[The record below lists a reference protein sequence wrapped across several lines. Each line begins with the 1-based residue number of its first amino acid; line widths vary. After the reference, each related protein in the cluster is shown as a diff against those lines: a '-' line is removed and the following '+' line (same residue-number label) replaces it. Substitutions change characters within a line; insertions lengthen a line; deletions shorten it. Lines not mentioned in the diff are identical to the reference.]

1 MYALIINRY
10 MCHIFE
16 RSRPTRQWSRVQLR
30 HLSQWKTPRTWRWRV
45 TVYIYYKN
53 LGAEQII
60 QYRISSLLEV
70 QNQTGIFSLLTWILG
85 KEQLQY
91 IKTNRSLCA
100 SNTNNKSIIIVCT
113 IKYGKIS
120 CSPLY
125 IYSTLLATAPLLFHL
140 HNHAPPQQR
149 GGSVARKGAPR
160 PSSGWLSYKIVLI
173 MTIFHFTFKIY

>member
-30 HLSQWKTPRTWRWRV
+30 HLSQWKTPRTWRV

-60 QYRISSLLEV
+60 QYSISSLPEV

-85 KEQLQY
+85 KEQLQN
-91 IKTNRSLCA
+91 IKTNRYLCA
-100 SNTNNKSIIIVCT
+100 SNTNNKSIKIVCT
-113 IKYGKIS
+113 IKYEGTDIYTLLY
-120 CSPLY
+120 SPLRPYFY
-125 IYSTLLATAPLLFHL
+125 IGATAPHP
-140 HNHAPPQQR
+140 NSA
-149 GGSVARKGAPR
+149 VAQWREKGRETPR
-160 PSSGWLSYKIVLI
+160 CAIEHCHK
-173 MTIFHFTFKIY
+173 